1 MRTTKIKKQDDFSL
15 LNVILSDATLA
26 EKIEAVRTTNPYF
39 YLLTPQ
45 PKKEKHHE

>member
-1 MRTTKIKKQDDFSL
+1 MRTIKIKKEDDFSL
-15 LNVILSDATLA
+15 LNVILSDKPFKD
-26 EKIEAVRTTNPYF
+26 KIEAVRSSNPYF